1 MNIIIKIQPTDLL
14 NTTHPQATDCKK
26 KKKKMSINHSLT
38 ALHPPPAPETHTT
51 TRSQIRTRTHQ
62 VIGQLLRDG
71 LYIQERDAY
80 RRQCLEAGKP
90 VVYNQTTIQKRV
102 NILFEKKRKDML
114 KQSFLYDRIFY
125 MKANK
130 LDEYYNLDTLERRV
144 TILGQMFAQRGRAR
158 ELGEYINL
166 QRLRN
171 EARRDGERR

>member
-1 MNIIIKIQPTDLL
+1 
-14 NTTHPQATDCKK
+14 
-26 KKKKMSINHSLT
+26 
-38 ALHPPPAPETHTT
+38 
-51 TRSQIRTRTHQ
+51 
-62 VIGQLLRDG
+62 
-71 LYIQERDAY
+71 
-80 RRQCLEAGKP
+80 
-90 VVYNQTTIQKRV
+90 
-102 NILFEKKRKDML
+102 ML

-130 LDEYYNLDTLERRV
+130 LAEYYNLDTLERRV